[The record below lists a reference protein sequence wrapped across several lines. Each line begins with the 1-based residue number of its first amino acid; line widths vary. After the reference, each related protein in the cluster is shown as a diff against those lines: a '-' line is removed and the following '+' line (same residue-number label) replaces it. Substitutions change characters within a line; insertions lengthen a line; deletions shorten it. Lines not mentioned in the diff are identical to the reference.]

1 MGIKLIHITNNKC
14 MDVCV
19 ISNQLTSSINS
30 CFVVA
35 AGLHHMLYVCCK
47 ATVSFLHCLGTG

>member
-19 ISNQLTSSINS
+19 ISNQLTSSINYN
-30 CFVVA
+30 
-35 AGLHHMLYVCCK
+35 MLYVCCK